1 MKKWKSILID
11 VKFNLNL
18 FQNDL
23 KVLGQIEIG
32 QDFTVD
38 QT

>member
-11 VKFNLNL
+11 VKFNL